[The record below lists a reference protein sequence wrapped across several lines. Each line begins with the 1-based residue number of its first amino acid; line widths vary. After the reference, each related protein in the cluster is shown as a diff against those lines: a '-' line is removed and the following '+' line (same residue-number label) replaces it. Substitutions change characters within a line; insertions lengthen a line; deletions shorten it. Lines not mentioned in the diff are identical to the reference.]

1 MNRLTEDY
9 MELKGEVR
17 MNPRIKEQTDDPL
30 PFTIVTTVI
39 SGHNEQFV
47 FSSAIFW

>member
-9 MELKGEVR
+9 IELKGEVR

-39 SGHNEQFV
+39 SEHNEQL